1 MGREA
6 LFEETGPVDLVD
18 ELAVRAALTPHIRP
32 TTFVSSEPL
41 SEALGADVLLAVEAH
56 QHTGSFKLRAA
67 LATAQNA
74 AGAHLV
80 AASSGNFGAALAL
93 AARKTG
99 KRCTIVMPDRS
110 VPSKIDA
117 VRRYGAEVDL
127 IDTRVISRKARVAQL
142 VESIPG
148 AQAVSAYDD
157 PFVIAGNA
165 SLGFEILEADRPAAI
180 VAPIGGGGLTSGLIK
195 ARTTVGAKCEIFAA
209 EPAAGN
215 DAARSLR
222 AGVLSANDAEPD
234 TICDGARTI
243 SLGQRNFA
251 ILRRGLAGVIEVPDA
266 VVEEAVRLLFLRANV
281 KAEPTGALAV
291 AALLVDPTRFAGK
304 RVVCVVSGGNADPA
318 LYARILV
325 SS

>member
-6 LFEETGPVDLVD
+6 LYDETGPVDLVD
-18 ELAVRAALTPHIRP
+18 EVQIRAALLPHLRP
-32 TTFVSSEPL
+32 TTFVASAPL
-41 SEALGADVLLAVEAH
+41 SEALGADVLLAVEAF
-56 QHTGSFKLRAA
+56 QHTGAFKFRAA
-67 LATAQNA
+67 LAAAQNA
-74 AGAHLV
+74 TGSHLL

-93 AARKTG
+93 AAQKTG
-99 KRCTIVMPDRS
+99 KRCTIVMPARS

-127 IDTRVISRKARVAQL
+127 IDTRVTPRKARVAEL
-142 VESIPG
+142 EKSIPG
-148 AQAVSAYDD
+148 VQVISAYDD

-165 SLGFEILEADRPAAI
+165 SLGFEILEADQPDVIIAA
-180 VAPIGGGGLTSGLIK
+180 VGGGGLTSGLIK
-195 ARTTVGAKCEIFAA
+195 ARNAVASKAEVWGA

-222 AGVLSANDAEPD
+222 AGVLSSNDGEPD
-234 TICDGARTI
+234 TICDGARTP

-251 ILRRGLAGVIEVPDA
+251 ILRRGMAGIVEVPDA
-266 VVEEAVRLLFLRANV
+266 VVEEAMRLLFLRANV

-291 AALLVDPTRFAGK
+291 AALLVDPARFAGK

-318 LYARILV
+318 LFARVIAAL
-325 SS
+325 